1 MNPLPAADF
10 AALCGRGT
18 SVAHDP
24 VMQRALV
31 YSLAFAALASLATAC
46 RHHPPEGPAEKA
58 GRQVDNAG
66 RDVKDATKDAAHD
79 VKHDMQK

>member
-1 MNPLPAADF
+1 M
-10 AALCGRGT
+10 RRT
-18 SVAHDP
+18 
-24 VMQRALV
+24 LV
-31 YSLAFAALASLATAC
+31 YSLAFAALAPLATAC
-46 RHHPPEGPAEKA
+46 HHRPPEGPAEKA